1 MWKNLLNLRSK
12 KPRLWTDRSMQLH
25 YENDE
30 YKVCYRTSREIYN
43 TLSMLPTRNSNNSHK
58 KQDFSKA
65 EFTQLLY
72 PPVFCKLLL
81 NR

>member
-1 MWKNLLNLRSK
+1 MEKPPQLKES
-12 KPRLWTDRSMQLH
+12 KPRLWTDRSTQLH

-30 YKVCYRTSREIYN
+30 YKVFSRTSREIYN
-43 TLSMLPTRNSNNSHK
+43 TLSTLPTGNSNNNHK

-72 PPVFCKLLL
+72 PSVFCKLLL